1 MQMHLLVRHMDNP
14 EHFVYTAFSF
24 LARLLGQ
31 FGGYSNLLLRQKTAT
46 AELDRLA
53 VARGS

>member
-1 MQMHLLVRHMDNP
+1 VQIHLLVHHMDSL
-14 EHFVYTAFSF
+14 EYLEYTALSF
-24 LARLLGQ
+24 LAYLLER

>member
-1 MQMHLLVRHMDNP
+1 MQIHLLVQHMDSL
-14 EHFVYTAFSF
+14 EYLVYTALSF
-24 LARLLGQ
+24 LARLLER
-31 FGGYSNLLLRQKTAT
+31 FAGYSNLLLRQKTAT